1 MLRYRAM
8 RRSGPKKRA
17 KKASSAKKKA
27 SALRVYRTVARS
39 LPTAEER
46 EDRVLAAE
54 ARKALADP
62 ERIPY
67 EQVRRDLGLD

>member
-1 MLRYRAM
+1 M
-8 RRSGPKKRA
+8 RSSRPKKKA

-27 SALRVYRTVARS
+27 SAVRTYRTVTPS

-54 ARKALADP
+54 ARKALTDP